1 MFAERLACELQTY
14 FRSSLLSLRNFGGRE
29 ATTRNT
35 SAVHR
40 LQKDGTGHSII
51 RMWYAKNLGWSD
63 CLIVHVKLYESCIST
78 HLPSNS
84 CMFFFSFCLL
94 PSSSIFPPCMLFS
107 YLVAPLPVLSFQEAK
122 MLPLVSLQNFPAI
135 VLNTL
140 EVPLIDFFFVF
151 LCKEFLAIS
160 HNFELEA
167 FIFVR
172 AVLSSVH
179 ASLP

>member
-14 FRSSLLSLRNFGGRE
+14 FRSSLLSLRNFRRE
-29 ATTRNT
+29 RRDNPKY
-35 SAVHR
+35 VCR
-40 LQKDGTGHSII
+40 LQKDGRAHSII

-63 CLIVHVKLYESCIST
+63 GLIVRVKLYESCIST
-78 HLPSNS
+78 HLPNNS

-94 PSSSIFPPCMLFS
+94 PSSFIFPPFMLFS

-122 MLPLVSLQNFPAI
+122 MLPLVSLQNFIAI
-135 VLNTL
+135 VVNTL

-151 LCKEFLAIS
+151 LCKEFWAIS
-160 HNFELEA
+160 HNFELKA

-172 AVLSSVH
+172 TVLSSVH